1 MTGAERSALFIVSF
15 DERKINRGSR
25 FEINLKEGSAMRY
38 QRMIRGKGTFG
49 TVLLV
54 LLLGSIGVWSL
65 SDANHPVLVEGNNCA
80 DLGPNVTSV
89 PPGTCGDFD
98 GDGRIG
104 VAEDTDNAIDRIF
117 GTINA
122 ALGAPNGGANQNGRV
137 TVVTS
142 GRFPEVVNITAAN
155 GNVTLE
161 AAPGVEANID
171 AVLAGETNNV
181 ARQGAPGII
190 VNAPDNRRVVIR
202 NIVSRNWTEGILI
215 AGNSHVTIDKCRVEN
230 NRDYGIHV
238 MDVAKVTITN
248 CQVNATGFRQ
258 APGVDNAPNPGIGI
272 EFDGSSSGRVSSTA
286 VTGSFAAGI
295 AADRSNQRNV
305 LLSEVTVFDNNPDL
319 IGLTAPRPF

>member
-1 MTGAERSALFIVSF
+1 MKRQNVTRNKSVI
-15 DERKINRGSR
+15 
-25 FEINLKEGSAMRY
+25 AMAV
-38 QRMIRGKGTFG
+38 GV
-49 TVLLV
+49 VLI
-54 LLLGSIGVWSL
+54 GSIGVWSL

-80 DLGPNVTSV
+80 DLGPNVTQV

-104 VAEDTDNAIDRIF
+104 TAEDTDNSTDRIF

-122 ALGAPNGGANQNGRV
+122 ALGAANGGANQNGRV
-137 TVVTS
+137 TIVTS
-142 GRFPEVVNITAAN
+142 GRFAEVVNITAAN

-171 AVLAGETNNV
+171 AVLAGDAGN
-181 ARQGAPGII
+181 AGRQAAPGII

-202 NIVSRNWTEGILI
+202 NIVSRNWTDGILVV
-215 AGNSHVTIDKCRVEN
+215 GNSHVTIDKCRLEG
-230 NRDYGIHV
+230 NRDYGIRV
-238 MDVAKVTITN
+238 MDAAKAAITN

-258 APGVDNAPNPGIGI
+258 APGVNNTPNPGIGI
-272 EFDGSSSGRVSSTA
+272 EFEGNSSGAVSSTV

-305 LLSEVTVFDNNPDL
+305 RLSDVTVFGNNPDL
-319 IGLTAPRPF
+319 IGLSAPRSF

>member
-1 MTGAERSALFIVSF
+1 MTRLSSGI
-15 DERKINRGSR
+15 RKSVTPVV
-25 FEINLKEGSAMRY
+25 AAA
-38 QRMIRGKGTFG
+38 
-49 TVLLV
+49 VLIA
-54 LLLGSIGVWSL
+54 GMGIWSL

-104 VAEDTDNAIDRIF
+104 SAEDTDNTTDRIF
-117 GTINA
+117 GTITA
-122 ALGAPNGGANQNGRV
+122 ALAAANGGANQNGRV
-137 TVVTS
+137 TIVTS

-171 AVLAGETNNV
+171 AVLAGDANNV
-181 ARQGAPGII
+181 ARQAVPGII

-202 NIVSRNWTEGILI
+202 NIVSRNWSDGILVM
-215 AGNSHVTIDKCRVEN
+215 GNSHVTIDKCRLEN
-230 NRDYGIHV
+230 NRDYGIRII
-238 MDVAKVTITN
+238 DAAKVSITN

-272 EFDGSSSGRVSSTA
+272 EFEGRTSGNVSSTT

-305 LLSEVTVFDNNPDL
+305 RLSDVTVFDNNPDL
-319 IGLTAPRPF
+319 VGVQAPRPF